1 MRLMSDQHI
10 NWLETQLEQ
19 LVEGAFTNL
28 FGRRISTHDIALQLS
43 RSMED
48 NRRSPQGSDPRP
60 IAPDIF
66 RIHLQTTV
74 EQQLRARQP
83 DIETIL
89 SQHMIEL
96 ARQLGYRL
104 LNQPRIVL
112 QPDQQIERGSINV
125 DAHHTENQHDS
136 TAIMEPIKMTAH
148 AQKPNSPQLV
158 INGQQSQPL
167 EQGIINIG
175 RSHDNEII
183 LDDNAVSRHHLQL
196 RLRFG
201 SYTLFDIPGK
211 NTTRV
216 NNVVVSQHPL
226 QSGDVIR
233 IGSTQ
238 LVYLEDN
245 NGHPDQNNTDVFD
258 PIQP

>member
-1 MRLMSDQHI
+1 MRNMSDQHI

-28 FGRRISTHDIALQLS
+28 FGRRVSTHDIALELS

-60 IAPDIF
+60 IAPEVF
-66 RIHLQTTV
+66 RIHLQASV
-74 EQQLRARQP
+74 EQQLRAHQP
-83 DIETIL
+83 NIEDIL

-104 LNQPRIVL
+104 LNQPRIIL
-112 QPDQQIERGSINV
+112 QPDNRMERSSISV
-125 DAHHTENQHDS
+125 EAGYSENANNS
-136 TAIMEPIKMTAH
+136 TAVMEPIKL
-148 AQKPNSPQLV
+148 NSQTENPRNPQLV
-158 INGQQSQPL
+158 INGAKSFVL

-211 NTTRV
+211 NTTHV

-226 QSGDVIR
+226 QSGDVIL

-238 LVYLEDN
+238 MVYLEDN
-245 NGHPDQNNTDVFD
+245 AGRTDQSNTDILD
-258 PIQP
+258 PIQY